1 MARRAT
7 TGLRALLLLCLL
19 ALATALWGKKDAAP
33 ADAAG
38 GKKKAKDVTKLQI
51 GVKRKVEDCARR
63 AADGDRVYVH
73 YRGTLTDGTQ
83 FDASCA
89 SAPPRAPRRSRRAHA
104 WQRNARVSRRRSGR
118 GARVTNEALNAPAA
132 ASPLSPAQTTA
143 TSPLTLCWGRGR

>member
-33 ADAAG
+33 ADSAG
-38 GKKKAKDVTKLQI
+38 GKKAKDVTKLQI
-51 GVKRKVEDCARR
+51 GVKRKVADCARR

-104 WQRNARVSRRRSGR
+104 CRSSACALRRCGGR
-118 GARVTNEALNAPAA
+118 GARVTI
-132 ASPLSPAQTTA
+132 
-143 TSPLTLCWGRGR
+143 GH